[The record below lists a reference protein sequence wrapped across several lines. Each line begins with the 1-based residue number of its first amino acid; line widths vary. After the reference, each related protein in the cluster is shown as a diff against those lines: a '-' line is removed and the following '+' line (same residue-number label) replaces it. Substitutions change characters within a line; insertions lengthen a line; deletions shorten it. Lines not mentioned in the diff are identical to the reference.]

1 MNGGIQASGIAE
13 DLKPRML
20 RSLLGQVE
28 KRDQFPGALSG
39 ALRSEKGHAMVGNI
53 GMGNQID
60 SIKRSL

>member
-28 KRDQFPGALSG
+28 KRDQFPGAL
-39 ALRSEKGHAMVGNI
+39 RSEKGHAMVGNI